1 MLNEGNSDSM
11 EKKIKNI
18 QKKSSHPEGEVHQDR
33 QRVAG
38 LKVCGMKYGDNIKSV
53 AALQPD
59 YLGFIFFEESA
70 RFFDGTIPKLPENI
84 KKTGVFVDAS
94 IENILEKV
102 EKYDLQA
109 VQLHGKETA
118 EFCSTLKNNFD
129 SEKSQKIEIIKVFSI
144 KDDFNFNI
152 LKEYEEVTDY
162 FLFDTKGKLPGGNGY
177 AFNWEILQSYPSEKP
192 FFLSGGIGID
202 EIEKIKEILK
212 SGLPIYT
219 IDVNSKFEEA
229 PGLKNIKKLKEFKKS
244 IKSD

>member
-1 MLNEGNSDSM
+1 M

-18 QKKSSHPEGEVHQDR
+18 QKKLSHPEGEIHQEK
-33 QRVAG
+33 QRVPS
-38 LKVCGMKYGDNIKSV
+38 LKVCGMKYADNIKSV
-53 AALQPD
+53 ATLQPD
-59 YLGFIFFEESA
+59 YLGFIFYEKSA
-70 RFFDGTIPKLPENI
+70 RFFNGTIPKLPENI
-84 KKTGVFVDAS
+84 KKTGVFVDTS
-94 IENILEKV
+94 IENVLEKV

-118 EFCSTLKNNFD
+118 QFCNALKSHFEP

-144 KDDFNFNI
+144 KDDFDFNI

-202 EIEKIKEILK
+202 EIEKIKNILK
-212 SGLPIYT
+212 TKLPIYT
-219 IDVNSKFEEA
+219 IDVNSKFEDM
-229 PGLKNIKKLKEFKKS
+229 PGLKNIDKLKEFKRS
-244 IKSD
+244 IITDPKKPD